1 MALLDGFP
9 IRELTGLLCDNDAD
23 DSRQSYERLSFGVGT
38 SFKDDGAE
46 NEVGKVDITT
56 LLRLHETYHR
66 GRSRSRNISTHELM
80 PAKVNLLAAPLGH
93 EIKLRRPD
101 GKQAARRQ
109 RRAAP

>member
-46 NEVGKVDITT
+46 NEVGKVDIQLCLDCTKPIIEADHVPEIS
-56 LLRLHETYHR
+56 LLT
-66 GRSRSRNISTHELM
+66 N
-80 PAKVNLLAAPLGH
+80 
-93 EIKLRRPD
+93 
-101 GKQAARRQ
+101 
-109 RRAAP
+109 